1 MTARANVVPLRS
13 RAHME
18 TPQPPVNGASDNEMT
33 PAQYLGG
40 LVKRIA
46 ETRDRSAF
54 RELYTSHAP
63 KIKAYAIKQGMIEF
77 ADELVQEVM
86 INIWRR
92 AGQFDPSKAN
102 ASTWI
107 FAIARNARIDFLR
120 KRGRMSAEVQVETD
134 YLWDLPGGDEPVE
147 EHNRN
152 KAADA
157 VRDSLRILPTEQR
170 DVIAKVYL
178 EDKSHQRVA
187 DELDLPLGTVKSRV
201 RLALQKLNAVL
212 QEDLI

>member
-1 MTARANVVPLRS
+1 MARQNNVFVLRTAS
-13 RAHME
+13 HMDKPH
-18 TPQPPVNGASDNEMT
+18 TSDNEGST
-33 PAQYLGG
+33 AAQLAD
-40 LVKRIA
+40 LIHRIA
-46 ETRDRSAF
+46 STRDRRAF
-54 RELYTSHAP
+54 RELFDSYGP
-63 KIKAYAIKQGMIEF
+63 KIKAYAIKQGMLEYS
-77 ADELVQEVM
+77 DELVQEVM

-92 AGQFDPSKAN
+92 AEQFDSSKAN

-134 YLWDLPGGDEPVE
+134 YLWDMPGVDDPVA
-147 EHNRN
+147 EHRQQV
-152 KAADA
+152 AYEA
-157 VRDSLRILPTEQR
+157 VRASLSILPTEQR

-187 DELDLPLGTVKSRV
+187 EELNLPLGTVKSRV